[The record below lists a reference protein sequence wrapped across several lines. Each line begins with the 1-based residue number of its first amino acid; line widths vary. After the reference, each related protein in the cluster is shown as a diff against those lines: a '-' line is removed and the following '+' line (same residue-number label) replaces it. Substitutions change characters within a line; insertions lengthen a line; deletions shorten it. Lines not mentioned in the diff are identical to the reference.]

1 MPPVL
6 DHRGCSRS
14 CWPPPREEVA
24 APPGVCARA
33 PVHGRRTAEAHE
45 SCGTAPQRRGLGAG
59 AAARRPC
66 SAGRRRRAAAARLR
80 SQARPLTFARTD
92 GQRRSLRTPA
102 AACSAAAAACCLLP
116 LCCACASHHARR
128 RAAEQ
133 RGEAQGGAAGFR
145 SANRARKRA
154 QRRSSDA
161 ASRERHGARSV
172 QPQHQEGPTRR
183 DASSFGLAR
192 ALLLSLSHAADE
204 RERPRDSEGLTSP
217 AATLQACRDRS
228 QRLCPP
234 SIGASW
240 SAALLLPRQKPRQ
253 TAASAHASGRRCGRN
268 GAASRRQ
275 PRRQAP
281 RARFFGAPEPQ
292 RRAAR

>member
-1 MPPVL
+1 ME
-6 DHRGCSRS
+6 SRRCRS
-14 CWPPPREEVA
+14 APSLALA
-24 APPGVCARA
+24 AP
-33 PVHGRRTAEAHE
+33 
-45 SCGTAPQRRGLGAG
+45 
-59 AAARRPC
+59 
-66 SAGRRRRAAAARLR
+66 
-80 SQARPLTFARTD
+80 
-92 GQRRSLRTPA
+92 
-102 AACSAAAAACCLLP
+102 
-116 LCCACASHHARR
+116 
-128 RAAEQ
+128 
-133 RGEAQGGAAGFR
+133 
-145 SANRARKRA
+145 
-154 QRRSSDA
+154 A
-161 ASRERHGARSV
+161 ASVH
-172 QPQHQEGPTRR
+172 
-183 DASSFGLAR
+183 ASRLWR
-192 ALLLSLSHAADE
+192 
-204 RERPRDSEGLTSP
+204 SP